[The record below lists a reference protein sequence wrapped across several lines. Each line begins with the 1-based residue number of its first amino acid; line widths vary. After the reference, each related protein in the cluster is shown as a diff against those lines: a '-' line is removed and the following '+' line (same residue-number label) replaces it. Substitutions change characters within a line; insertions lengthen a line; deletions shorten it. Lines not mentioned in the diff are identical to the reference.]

1 MLTDEQML
9 NIAERYIQRIKG
21 SYNKEVLV
29 LKNYIEKRKNGNL
42 YYYNTKEYLLTG
54 DIFKSLVGHAPFL
67 VEKERGRV
75 VQFSTSTIL
84 EKEIEAYESG
94 TMIAC
99 SENFWYPDE
108 DRFGSR

>member
-9 NIAERYIQRIKG
+9 NIAERYINRIKG

-29 LKNYIEKRKNGNL
+29 LKDYVEKRGNGNL

-54 DIFKSLVGHAPFL
+54 DIFKSLTGNAPFL
-67 VEKERGRV
+67 VEKKTGRV

-84 EKEIEAYESG
+84 EKEIEAYENG
-94 TMIAC
+94 TILP
-99 SENFWYPDE
+99 SSDLYWYPDE
-108 DRFGSR
+108 DRFSSK